1 MSSEKY
7 IRMRSDVLI
16 NIATF
21 LARRW
26 SGNIRVTVVIAQDK
40 IPNARPDKN
49 QISLPLLNYY
59 QGTDFQKYRQWRVAL
74 WQQSMRMRYSTKVL
88 SSEHAYGFLLNTIE
102 SKRVEILGL
111 EDWQGMIDELIF
123 NEGISWLS
131 RPLLNSLY
139 GIYKKIEAFSQLFL
153 TGYFKGEL
161 YDRELDRINGA
172 SDFANNILQEAIKNN
187 YTTEWLEKHIP
198 KLVKIL
204 EIDSLTSIP
213 IIAPRTRIGISIN
226 QSDLVKQLQ
235 KLVNKRT
242 NSNDIEKSTEKII
255 KASDVLNEFESLMR
269 ESQRTENKGYDNLEN
284 LGLSIPEN
292 MDIDESH
299 VYDLDLIRQV
309 KAKFRDWKTGWI
321 ERHEQSG
328 DEFDVEIYA
337 EGLPKTFI
345 TDFKLTFETKVTI
358 LLDHSSSIQDVELE
372 YKRATIA
379 LCEALHFLGI
389 KFSVYAFSTEYL
401 QVKCWIIKPPN
412 IRWSQV
418 CARRL
423 AQIKASGGTPLAE
436 IYALLTT
443 SMKAFK
449 PQILV
454 TLTDGEPSDSNA
466 VRQMVLSYRTM
477 GIHMVALGL
486 GRSLND
492 SLEIGNNLK
501 YLGYERSLAVS
512 RLQDIPKKVIGLLRN

>member
-1 MSSEKY
+1 M
-7 IRMRSDVLI
+7 
-16 NIATF
+16 
-21 LARRW
+21 
-26 SGNIRVTVVIAQDK
+26 
-40 IPNARPDKN
+40 
-49 QISLPLLNYY
+49 
-59 QGTDFQKYRQWRVAL
+59 
-74 WQQSMRMRYSTKVL
+74 
-88 SSEHAYGFLLNTIE
+88 
-102 SKRVEILGL
+102 
-111 EDWQGMIDELIF
+111 
-123 NEGISWLS
+123 
-131 RPLLNSLY
+131 
-139 GIYKKIEAFSQLFL
+139 

-358 LLDHSSSIQDVELE
+358 LLDHSRQHT
-372 YKRATIA
+372 R
-379 LCEALHFLGI
+379 CR
-389 KFSVYAFSTEYL
+389 
-401 QVKCWIIKPPN
+401 
-412 IRWSQV
+412 IRV
-418 CARRL
+418 
-423 AQIKASGGTPLAE
+423 
-436 IYALLTT
+436 
-443 SMKAFK
+443 
-449 PQILV
+449 
-454 TLTDGEPSDSNA
+454 
-466 VRQMVLSYRTM
+466 
-477 GIHMVALGL
+477 
-486 GRSLND
+486 
-492 SLEIGNNLK
+492 
-501 YLGYERSLAVS
+501 
-512 RLQDIPKKVIGLLRN
+512 

>member
-1 MSSEKY
+1 M
-7 IRMRSDVLI
+7 
-16 NIATF
+16 
-21 LARRW
+21 
-26 SGNIRVTVVIAQDK
+26 
-40 IPNARPDKN
+40 
-49 QISLPLLNYY
+49 
-59 QGTDFQKYRQWRVAL
+59 
-74 WQQSMRMRYSTKVL
+74 
-88 SSEHAYGFLLNTIE
+88 
-102 SKRVEILGL
+102 
-111 EDWQGMIDELIF
+111 
-123 NEGISWLS
+123 
-131 RPLLNSLY
+131 
-139 GIYKKIEAFSQLFL
+139 
-153 TGYFKGEL
+153 
-161 YDRELDRINGA
+161 
-172 SDFANNILQEAIKNN
+172 
-187 YTTEWLEKHIP
+187 
-198 KLVKIL
+198 
-204 EIDSLTSIP
+204 
-213 IIAPRTRIGISIN
+213 
-226 QSDLVKQLQ
+226 
-235 KLVNKRT
+235 
-242 NSNDIEKSTEKII
+242 
-255 KASDVLNEFESLMR
+255 LNEFESLMR

-358 LLDHSSSIQDVELE
+358 LLDHSRSIQDVELE

-379 LCEALHFLGI
+379 LCEALYFLGI

>member
-1 MSSEKY
+1 MSTEKY
-7 IRMRSDVLI
+7 IQMRSDVLI

-26 SGNIRVTVVIAQDK
+26 SGNIRVTVVLAQDK

-172 SDFANNILQEAIKNN
+172 SDFANNILQEAIKSN
-187 YTTEWLEKHIP
+187 YATEWLEKHIP

-204 EIDSLTSIP
+204 EIDSLTSIH

-337 EGLPKTFI
+337 
-345 TDFKLTFETKVTI
+345 
-358 LLDHSSSIQDVELE
+358 
-372 YKRATIA
+372 
-379 LCEALHFLGI
+379 
-389 KFSVYAFSTEYL
+389 
-401 QVKCWIIKPPN
+401 
-412 IRWSQV
+412 
-418 CARRL
+418 
-423 AQIKASGGTPLAE
+423 
-436 IYALLTT
+436 LLTT